1 MQIPYNDRDACER
14 VEISERFARGGSSGG
29 AAALLAWEV
38 EGAAAAAAALLT
50 WEVEEVA
57 AAALLAWKG
66 KEAAAVTWCKA
77 AAPMSTR

>member
-1 MQIPYNDRDACER
+1 
-14 VEISERFARGGSSGG
+14 
-29 AAALLAWEV
+29 V

-57 AAALLAWKG
+57 AAALLAWKV
-66 KEAAAVTWCKA
+66 KEAAAATWCKA